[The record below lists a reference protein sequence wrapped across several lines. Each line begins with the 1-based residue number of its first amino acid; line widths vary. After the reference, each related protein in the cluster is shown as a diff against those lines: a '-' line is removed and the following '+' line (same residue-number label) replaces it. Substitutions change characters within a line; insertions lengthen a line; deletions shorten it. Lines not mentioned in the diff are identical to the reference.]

1 MKIGLIDCDSYH
13 FPNLPLM
20 KLSAYY
26 KAKGNNVEFA
36 KKDGEY
42 EVLFVS
48 KIFTETKEPELPKA
62 GIIFRGGSGYD
73 LENTLPDQIE
83 HIYPDYSLYPQFTK
97 DTAYGFLTR
106 GCPRKNHRFC
116 ITPKKDGCISR
127 KAADLA
133 EFWHGQRKILLLDQN
148 LLACKERMELL
159 GQLAASGAEVEF
171 NGGMDVRFLNEE
183 IIAVLRKIRVKDYHF
198 AWDDPRELLEEKFR
212 FFKESGLKTKNQCR
226 VYVLTNYWSSMEEDL
241 YRIYTLRE
249 MGYMPFV
256 MLYDKQKFVD
266 RNGRWLPD
274 AAKRYSKREL
284 QAFKVCQHMQRWCGQ
299 IQILTKCPRFEE
311 YEPYR
316 RWVEKGKPVPGDIR
330 NNNR

>member
-97 DTAYGFLTR
+97 DAAYGFLTR

-127 KAADLA
+127 KAADLV

-159 GQLAASGAEVEF
+159 GQLAASGAEAEF

-256 MLYDKQKFVD
+256 MIYDKQKFVD

>member
-256 MLYDKQKFVD
+256 MIYDKQKFVD

-284 QAFKVCQHMQRWCGQ
+284 QAFKVCQHMQRVVR
-299 IQILTKCPRFEE
+299 TDTDFNKMSTF
-311 YEPYR
+311 
-316 RWVEKGKPVPGDIR
+316 
-330 NNNR
+330 

>member
-1 MKIGLIDCDSYH
+1 
-13 FPNLPLM
+13 
-20 KLSAYY
+20 
-26 KAKGNNVEFA
+26 
-36 KKDGEY
+36 
-42 EVLFVS
+42 
-48 KIFTETKEPELPKA
+48 
-62 GIIFRGGSGYD
+62 
-73 LENTLPDQIE
+73 
-83 HIYPDYSLYPQFTK
+83 
-97 DTAYGFLTR
+97 
-106 GCPRKNHRFC
+106 
-116 ITPKKDGCISR
+116 
-127 KAADLA
+127 
-133 EFWHGQRKILLLDQN
+133 
-148 LLACKERMELL
+148 MELL

-212 FFKESGLKTKNQCR
+212 FFKESGLKIKNQCR

-256 MLYDKQKFVD
+256 MIYDKQKFVD